1 MHSVCRWCMTTVT
14 CLSLGVSIG
23 GIWFW
28 THVTSFRLVG
38 PSTEPWLSLLRRT
51 KMERSHAAAINA
63 ATFVNM
69 AGMYSYT
76 TESCPQRF
84 VLRRRLCAA
93 PARCRKR
100 TPS

>member
-1 MHSVCRWCMTTVT
+1 
-14 CLSLGVSIG
+14 
-23 GIWFW
+23 
-28 THVTSFRLVG
+28 
-38 PSTEPWLSLLRRT
+38 
-51 KMERSHAAAINA
+51 MERSHAAAINA

-93 PARCRKR
+93 PARCSSSSANVALAQRIGHSR
-100 TPS
+100 RCQVSVNG